1 MVYPGADPA
10 GSGAIYFVRETLR
23 ALISRIIRL
32 EHMESFFTRFKNAL
46 VLIVVLLAQTV
57 GLAVQVRRPVG
68 PDSPD
73 GRKIYLFRYWIGGA
87 LTPVERLTQAISSG
101 FGGIWS
107 NYIDLR
113 HTRQQDEAL
122 KLQIAQL
129 RLEQA
134 AFAEDAIQG
143 HRLQAL
149 LEFQQHYVAK
159 TIAAQVIGTSGSD
172 LSRLVTLDKGT
183 ADGLK
188 PDMAV
193 ITPDGIVGK
202 LRDVFPHTSQLLL
215 LNDPTSGAG
224 VLLQT
229 TRIRAIVRGTPTGR
243 LQISNLTADSRIKPG
258 ETVLSSGGDLVYPRG
273 LNIGTIESI
282 AADPDHQPYT
292 AIVIK
297 PAANLSQLEEVLII
311 TSLQTELTPQARQ
324 DLAQGVAT
332 ANAITAQATDPR
344 RAADLLSE
352 RLPSLHDIDPKFDPN
367 APPVAKP
374 VNPADPT
381 GEKTAGGIVPHPL
394 PTLHPDHYTPGTTP
408 PASSLTPGAR
418 STPDVSPSTS
428 GQPDDT
434 LVVAPRRKPKAPV
447 VAPDTPASKPSTTQ
461 EPPPQ

>member
-1 MVYPGADPA
+1 
-10 GSGAIYFVRETLR
+10 
-23 ALISRIIRL
+23 
-32 EHMESFFTRFKNAL
+32 MESFFTRFKNAL
-46 VLIVVLLAQTV
+46 VLIVVLLAQTI
-57 GLAVQVRRPVG
+57 GLAIQVRRPVG

-73 GRKIYLFRYWIGGA
+73 GPKIYLLRYWASGA
-87 LTPVERLTQAISSG
+87 LAPMERLTQG
-101 FGGIWS
+101 FAHGIGGIWS

-172 LSRLVTLDKGT
+172 LSRLVTLDKGS
-183 ADGLK
+183 ADGLR

-202 LRDVFPHTSQLLL
+202 LRDVFPHTAQLLL

-229 TRIRAIVRGTPTGR
+229 TRIRAVVRGTPTGR

-273 LNIGTIESI
+273 LNVGTIESI
-282 AADPDHQPYT
+282 APDPDHQPYT
-292 AIVIK
+292 AIVLK

-311 TSLQTELTPQARQ
+311 TGLQTGLTPQAKQ
-324 DLAQGVAT
+324 DLAQGAAT
-332 ANAITAQATDPR
+332 ADAITAQATDSK

-352 RLPSLHDIDPKFDPN
+352 RLPSLHDIDPKYDPN

-381 GEKTAGGIVPHPL
+381 GEKTAGGTVPHPL

-418 STPDVSPSTS
+418 STPSSSDSTPGQTTDPST
-428 GQPDDT
+428 P
-434 LVVAPRRKPKAPV
+434 APRRKPKPVV
-447 VAPDTPASKPSTTQ
+447 VAPNKSATTPNTPQ

>member
-1 MVYPGADPA
+1 
-10 GSGAIYFVRETLR
+10 
-23 ALISRIIRL
+23 
-32 EHMESFFTRFKNAL
+32 MESFFARFKNAL
-46 VLIVVLLAQTV
+46 VLIAVLLAQTI
-57 GLAVQVRRPVG
+57 GLAIQVRRPVG
-68 PDSPD
+68 LDSPD
-73 GRKIYLFRYWIGGA
+73 GRKVYLLRYWISAA
-87 LTPVERLTQAISSG
+87 LTPFERLTHGTASGVSS
-101 FGGIWS
+101 IWF

-122 KLQIAQL
+122 KQQIAQL
-129 RLEQA
+129 RMEQA

-149 LEFQQHYVAK
+149 LDFQQHYVAK

-183 ADGLK
+183 DDGLK
-188 PDMAV
+188 ADMAV

-229 TRIRAIVRGTPTGR
+229 TRIRAVVRGTLTGR

-273 LNIGTIESI
+273 LNVGTIESI
-282 AADPDHQPYT
+282 APDPDHQPYT
-292 AIVIK
+292 AIMLK

-311 TSLQTELTPQARQ
+311 TNLQSGLAPQAQQ
-324 DLAQGVAT
+324 DLAEGAAT
-332 ANAITAQATDPR
+332 ANAITVQATDSK

-352 RLPSLHDIDPKFDPN
+352 RLPSLHDIDPKYDPN
-367 APPVAKP
+367 APAIAPAIVD
-374 VNPADPT
+374 PADPK

-394 PTLHPDHYTPGTTP
+394 PTLHPDHFTPGTTP
-408 PASSLTPGAR
+408 PAVSLTPGAR
-418 STPDVSPSTS
+418 SSPDVPGSAS
-428 GQPDDT
+428 GTD
-434 LVVAPRRKPKAPV
+434 APAPTVRRKPRPPV
-447 VAPDTPASKPSTTQ
+447 VVPDPMKTVPPKAQ